1 MQSLHERNEH
11 SIATKDSFL
20 TFDSLYSLDWLSYCS
35 FASSTDSVWVLQR
48 PPPNSVP
55 GKCVIPSNAL
65 LMLLLLILD
74 VGTPLLDA
82 IFLVVIAVPQGR
94 KRKRR
99 SKERKKHIRKSHIM
113 LLNRGLG
120 GTGSDDEQDEGA
132 TRRTIRTSRTVRT
145 DRTDSTNRRNDEEG
159 RRGGGGVCNMMRV
172 VRSTCIF
179 F

>member
-35 FASSTDSVWVLQR
+35 FASSTDSEL
-48 PPPNSVP
+48 SVP

-120 GTGSDDEQDEGA
+120 RDGE
-132 TRRTIRTSRTVRT
+132 
-145 DRTDSTNRRNDEEG
+145 
-159 RRGGGGVCNMMRV
+159 
-172 VRSTCIF
+172 
-179 F
+179 